1 MQDFPDASWDRELA
15 EQIKSGSNGDLTSP
29 IEEFFTLLAI
39 CNTVVVSSN
48 QNHVDP
54 VSTSLSDQPIDDN
67 TDGATNQ
74 MYSNGKIERK
84 QNSPISRKENPAKS
98 LTYEAESPDEAA
110 LVKSASMYGY
120 KLLSRGPDSITIQTP
135 DQDVVKYHLL
145 HVLIFDSTR
154 KRMSV
159 IVRREDDDRV
169 IMYCKGADT
178 AVIPH
183 LSKQS
188 KTKTM
193 RQYDTTDALDGK
205 AAGDVEDVP
214 LVEITETHL
223 NVYAREGLRTLCM
236 ARKVILYTIFLQNSS
251 TSTPD

>member
-1 MQDFPDASWDRELA
+1 MDRVT
-15 EQIKSGSNGDLTSP
+15 N
-29 IEEFFTLLAI
+29 
-39 CNTVVVSSN
+39 SS
-48 QNHVDP
+48 
-54 VSTSLSDQPIDDN
+54 SDQPVDDD
-67 TDGATNQ
+67 TDGVTNQ
-74 MYSNGKIERK
+74 MYSNGMIERK

-135 DQDVVKYHLL
+135 DKDVVKYHLL

-188 KTKTM
+188 KTKTL

-205 AAGDVEDVP
+205 AAGDMEDVP

-236 ARKVILYTIFLQNSS
+236 ARKVILYTIFYRIQVLQHQANKSIPYYS
-251 TSTPD
+251 GIVRALISNIF

>member
-1 MQDFPDASWDRELA
+1 M
-15 EQIKSGSNGDLTSP
+15 T
-29 IEEFFTLLAI
+29 
-39 CNTVVVSSN
+39 
-48 QNHVDP
+48 
-54 VSTSLSDQPIDDN
+54 TSLDNQPIDDN
-67 TDGATNQ
+67 TDGATNK
-74 MYSNGKIERK
+74 MYSNGTIERK
-84 QNSPISRKENPAKS
+84 QNSSISKEENHVKS

-110 LVKSASMYGY
+110 LVKSANMYGY
-120 KLLSRGPDSITIQTP
+120 KLLSRGPDSITIETP
-135 DQDVVKYHLL
+135 GEGVVKYHLL

-159 IVRREDDDRV
+159 IVRRENDDKV

-178 AVIPH
+178 AVIPQ

-188 KTKTM
+188 KTKTLK
-193 RQYDTTDALDGK
+193 QYDTTDALDGK

-236 ARKVILYTIFLQNSS
+236 ARKVIL
-251 TSTPD
+251 